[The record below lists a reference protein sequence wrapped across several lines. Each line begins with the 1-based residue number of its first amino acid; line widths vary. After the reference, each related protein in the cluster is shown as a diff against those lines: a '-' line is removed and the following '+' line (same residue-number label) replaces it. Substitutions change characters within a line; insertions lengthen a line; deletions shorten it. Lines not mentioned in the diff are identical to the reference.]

1 MATGDSYIDQLL
13 GQLKSLFQGSSKP
26 APTTTAPSLM
36 NLPKGQ
42 YQAPI
47 KGNWNSSG
55 GFDGHSTRP
64 NGRKGHAGVDLRAPA
79 GTPIYPMAPGIVTR
93 VGTDPI
99 GGNVVNVQHADNVKT
114 YYAHLSTAKVQKGDR
129 VDNNTVLGTVGDTG
143 NAKGTYPH
151 CHFQVWKDGQLA
163 NPANFFNVPK
173 YTALSE
179 EEKKNG
185 PWLSEKAKQDA
196 MAFNMSKHVQEKD
209 NRRMAHQSDLDSLVK
224 VASEFHKL
232 ASK

>member
-13 GQLKSLFQGSSKP
+13 GQLKGLVQGSSKP
-26 APTTTAPSLM
+26 APSTTSSPA

-47 KGNWNSSG
+47 KGSWNSSG

-79 GTPIYPMAPGIVTR
+79 GTAIYPMAPGIVTN

-114 YYAHLSTAKVQKGDR
+114 YYAQLSTVKVQKGER
-129 VDNNTVLGTVGDTG
+129 VDNSTILGAVGDTG
-143 NAKGTYPH
+143 NAKGTFPH

-163 NPANFFNVPK
+163 NPASFFNVPK

-179 EEKKNG
+179 EEKKQG

-196 MAFNMSKHVQEKD
+196 MAFNMNKHLQDKG
-209 NRRMAHQSDLDSLVK
+209 NRRIAEQTDFDKLVK
-224 VASEFHKL
+224 IAEEYHKL
-232 ASK
+232 SSK